1 MVEDDAAV
9 LVTAVESLG
18 WLGYRTL
25 LAMRVFEALERLE
38 GPGRF
43 EIPFPDVVIPGG
55 TFGMQLSVQARRL
68 GRGLRV
74 LPISG

>member
-1 MVEDDAAV
+1 MVEAGAAV

-25 LAMRVFEALERLE
+25 IAMRVSEVLERLD

-43 EIPFPDVVIPGG
+43 DIPFPDMVMPGG
-55 TFGMQLSVQARRL
+55 TNGIQLSVQARRL

-74 LPISG
+74 LPSSG